1 MKTLRKTFIAF
12 MAVTIMSCSPL
23 FDQVTYDKTNEI
35 KSTTLELMDK
45 SDTSFNDSEAEVTS
59 LKNQM
64 DEMVT
69 HVSTI
74 KNNKITQ
81 KMWELIG
88 SEKHFVGSYLKLWKD
103 KGSISPAMKDPAKQQ
118 IEEAFNLMIDYEEEK
133 DKTKKN
139 ALKELING
147 IIQ

>member
-1 MKTLRKTFIAF
+1 MKTLKTTFIAF
-12 MAVTIMSCSPL
+12 IAVTIMSCSPL

-35 KSTTLELMDK
+35 KTTTLELMDK
-45 SDTSFNDSEAEVTS
+45 SDTSFTDSEAEVTS

-64 DEMVT
+64 NEMVT
-69 HVSTI
+69 YESGK

-88 SEKHFVGSYLKLWKD
+88 SEKHFVGSYLKLWED
-103 KGSISPAMKDPAKQQ
+103 KGSLSPALKDPAKQQ
-118 IEEAFNLMIDYEEEK
+118 IEEAFNLMIGYEEEK

-139 ALKELING
+139 ALKEIING